1 MALNQRVARLLGVEF
16 HPEGLPVEV
25 FR

>member
-1 MALNQRVARLLGVEF
+1 LNQRVAHLLGVEF
-16 HPEGLPVEV
+16 HPRGLPVEV